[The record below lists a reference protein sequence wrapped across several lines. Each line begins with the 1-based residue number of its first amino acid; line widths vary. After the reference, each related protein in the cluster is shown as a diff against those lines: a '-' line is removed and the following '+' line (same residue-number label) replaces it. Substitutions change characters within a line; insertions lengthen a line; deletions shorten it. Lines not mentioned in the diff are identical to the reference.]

1 MKIGFW
7 NVERLSDGT
16 DKDRKAAIKKVFRGI
31 SPDYA
36 LFCELTTQCK
46 FPKPWPLTY
55 RKQSSSLLCYG
66 CLDKDLDDIVLE
78 AYLPDVTDDYRNAN
92 RKGGTDFR
100 SLADRAVGHLGNV
113 AGVEVFVIHA
123 PAGSSSAQKAV
134 AFLACHLNYT
144 YKNKA
149 WLVIGDLNVEPEDL
163 VKVPVGID
171 LSGLILN
178 TGEKTHIGK
187 LRRIRKARRGE
198 VGLLQG
204 RDTELDYALC
214 NFKNNA
220 RIARIRCSPRH
231 HGSDH
236 YPIVVEF

>member
-16 DKDRKAAIKKVFRGI
+16 DEDRKTAIKTVFGGI

-66 CLDKDLDDIVLE
+66 CLDKDQDDIVLE

-100 SLADRAVGHLGNV
+100 NLADRAVGHLGNV

-144 YKNKA
+144 YNNKA
-149 WLVIGDLNVEPEDL
+149 WLVIGDLNVEP
-163 VKVPVGID
+163 
-171 LSGLILN
+171 
-178 TGEKTHIGK
+178 
-187 LRRIRKARRGE
+187 
-198 VGLLQG
+198 
-204 RDTELDYALC
+204 
-214 NFKNNA
+214 
-220 RIARIRCSPRH
+220 
-231 HGSDH
+231 
-236 YPIVVEF
+236 

>member
-1 MKIGFW
+1 MG
-7 NVERLSDGT
+7 RT
-16 DKDRKAAIKKVFRGI
+16 R
-31 SPDYA
+31 
-36 LFCELTTQCK
+36 
-46 FPKPWPLTY
+46 
-55 RKQSSSLLCYG
+55 RKQ
-66 CLDKDLDDIVLE
+66 
-78 AYLPDVTDDYRNAN
+78 
-92 RKGGTDFR
+92 
-100 SLADRAVGHLGNV
+100 
-113 AGVEVFVIHA
+113 
-123 PAGSSSAQKAV
+123 AV

-187 LRRIRKARRGE
+187 LRRIRKARGGE